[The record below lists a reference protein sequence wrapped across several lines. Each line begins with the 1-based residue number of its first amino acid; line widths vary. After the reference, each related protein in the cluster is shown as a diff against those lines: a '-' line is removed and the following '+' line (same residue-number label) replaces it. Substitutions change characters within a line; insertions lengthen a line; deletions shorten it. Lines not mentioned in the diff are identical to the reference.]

1 MTRCPQCGAESP
13 DDAWNC
19 VNCRIN
25 LYWAHE
31 HYDELANIRTDQ
43 GLDEQ
48 ASAPPFLVNA
58 HSHEL
63 AERAT
68 RGLNGM
74 SKVRE
79 IARRVMRGETGA
91 TGAASQED

>member
-1 MTRCPQCGAESP
+1 MKCPQCGAESP

-31 HYDELANIRTDQ
+31 HYDELAGIRT
-43 GLDEQ
+43 EQ
-48 ASAPPFLVNA
+48 QLAPRPATPPFLVKI
-58 HSHEL
+58 HQHEL
-63 AERAT
+63 SERSD

-74 SKVRE
+74 NKVRE
-79 IARRVMRGETGA
+79 IARNVMRGAPNE
-91 TGAASQED
+91 ER

>member
-1 MTRCPQCGAESP
+1 MRCPQCGAESP

-31 HYDELANIRTDQ
+31 HYEELAHIRAGQ
-43 GLDEQ
+43 GLAEPS
-48 ASAPPFLVNA
+48 SAPPFLVA
-58 HSHEL
+58 VHDHEL
-63 AERAT
+63 ADRAK

-74 SKVRE
+74 NKVRE
-79 IARRVMRGETGA
+79 IARRVMFGGSRASDGE
-91 TGAASQED
+91 E